1 MPLTPPLMPVALG
14 HLHGTR
20 QHRGEHQQ
28 EHRPQRP
35 TERSDPTQHAK
46 RRTGD
51 CPGPRK
57 ETATRRTVTRGGVL
71 CWWRQF
77 RVAPPEPVRPPL
89 MHHQAVSR
97 IAKARADED
106 MSLLDF
112 VVAAADL
119 RVQCI
124 DAARDAAPGV
134 EAMLR
139 AGAEGVEAM
148 QGLVATAQQQGARA
162 ARSRLECQ
170 QQRAATALDSTE
182 TRARLECAE
191 ARVADLEAMLRDA
204 NAEAAACRGRMAEL
218 EDVDKDQQREE
229 EVYGRLRQGCQAAAA
244 KAQEA
249 LQVHTGC
256 VACVCGWA
264 DACIRCGVLE
274 SPPPPKAKEPL
285 IACFCCRSFC
295 AESRQFPGS
304 IDLALSLPPSGLPL
318 LSVCLSLGGCDACI
332 PARISGYEQSG
343 CCRQRCRASC
353 VPISLDRHPCGA
365 RQCSRAQHGAAVSA
379 VGGGVRLPPTTAMEQ
394 HSLRRPTHRDSQVQ
408 QIIPQFVPRRCVSG
422 RFGLHV
428 GFPGAVTSSRATPT
442 RLCQSFPSTVGVLV
456 AGTPGAGACPPGT
469 AASRCC

>member
-1 MPLTPPLMPVALG
+1 
-14 HLHGTR
+14 
-20 QHRGEHQQ
+20 
-28 EHRPQRP
+28 
-35 TERSDPTQHAK
+35 
-46 RRTGD
+46 
-51 CPGPRK
+51 
-57 ETATRRTVTRGGVL
+57 
-71 CWWRQF
+71 
-77 RVAPPEPVRPPL
+77 

-148 QGLVATAQQQGARA
+148 QGLVATAQQQSARA

-182 TRARLECAE
+182 TRARLECVE
-191 ARVADLEAMLRDA
+191 ARVADLEAMLREA

-218 EDVDKDQQREE
+218 EDTDKDQQRKE

-249 LQVHTGC
+249 LQVLTGC
-256 VACVCGWA
+256 VARVRGWA

-274 SPPPPKAKEPL
+274 SPPPKAKEPL

-365 RQCSRAQHGAAVSA
+365 RQCSPAQHGAAVSA
-379 VGGGVRLPPTTAMEQ
+379 GGGGVRLPPTTAMEQ

-408 QIIPQFVPRRCVSG
+408 QIIPQSVP
-422 RFGLHV
+422 
-428 GFPGAVTSSRATPT
+428 
-442 RLCQSFPSTVGVLV
+442 
-456 AGTPGAGACPPGT
+456 
-469 AASRCC
+469 

>member
-1 MPLTPPLMPVALG
+1 M
-14 HLHGTR
+14 
-20 QHRGEHQQ
+20 
-28 EHRPQRP
+28 
-35 TERSDPTQHAK
+35 
-46 RRTGD
+46 
-51 CPGPRK
+51 
-57 ETATRRTVTRGGVL
+57 L

-191 ARVADLEAMLRDA
+191 ARVADLEAMLREA
-204 NAEAAACRGRMAEL
+204 NAEAAACRGRMADL
-218 EDVDKDQQREE
+218 EDTDKDQQREE

-256 VACVCGWA
+256 VACG
-264 DACIRCGVLE
+264 RPVLGT
-274 SPPPPKAKEPL
+274 
-285 IACFCCRSFC
+285 
-295 AESRQFPGS
+295 PGTG
-304 IDLALSLPPSGLPL
+304 D
-318 LSVCLSLGGCDACI
+318 
-332 PARISGYEQSG
+332 
-343 CCRQRCRASC
+343 
-353 VPISLDRHPCGA
+353 
-365 RQCSRAQHGAAVSA
+365 
-379 VGGGVRLPPTTAMEQ
+379 GGGVCGRVHSSTTRTRTCRGL
-394 HSLRRPTHRDSQVQ
+394 LRRPFLSGLRLACTTRGRRVWVRFLVCNVQ
-408 QIIPQFVPRRCVSG
+408 
-422 RFGLHV
+422 LHV
-428 GFPGAVTSSRATPT
+428 VLCRA
-442 RLCQSFPSTVGVLV
+442 
-456 AGTPGAGACPPGT
+456 A
-469 AASRCC
+469 